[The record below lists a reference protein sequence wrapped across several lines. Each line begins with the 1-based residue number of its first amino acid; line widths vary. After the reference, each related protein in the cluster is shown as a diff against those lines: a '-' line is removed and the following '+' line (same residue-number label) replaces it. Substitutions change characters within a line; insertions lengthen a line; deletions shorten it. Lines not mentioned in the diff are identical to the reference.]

1 MSTDTVSPEP
11 MQDALARL
19 YKPPHEF
26 TVAKAIDHVD
36 KHGRRFIALSP
47 FLVIGSVSEAGVDVS
62 PRGGGPG
69 FVRVDEAG
77 KTLFLPDR
85 PGNNRLDT
93 LKNIAES
100 GEVGLMFMIPGIDE
114 VYRVNGRAE
123 LVEDEALAES
133 FVEFGKPAR
142 SVLRLAVREAFLH
155 CPKALMRSDLWGDS
169 HRVERDTLP
178 SLSAMVSEQIG
189 LPKPV
194 MTHGDEVE
202 RARQSL

>member
-1 MSTDTVSPEP
+1 MSTEP

-19 YKPPHEF
+19 YKPPHQF

-36 KHGRRFIALSP
+36 RHGRRFIELSP

-93 LKNIAES
+93 LKNIAQS
-100 GEVGLMFMIPGIDE
+100 GEVALMFMIPGVDD

-123 LVEDEALAES
+123 LVEDEGLAES

-142 SVLRLAVREAFLH
+142 SVLKLAVREAFLH
-155 CPKALMRSDLWGDS
+155 CPKALMRADLWGDS
-169 HRVERDTLP
+169 HRIDRAVLP
-178 SLSAMVSEQIG
+178 SLAEMVSEQIG
-189 LPKPV
+189 LPKPAT
-194 MTHGDEVE
+194 THEEDVE
-202 RARQSL
+202 RSRQSL